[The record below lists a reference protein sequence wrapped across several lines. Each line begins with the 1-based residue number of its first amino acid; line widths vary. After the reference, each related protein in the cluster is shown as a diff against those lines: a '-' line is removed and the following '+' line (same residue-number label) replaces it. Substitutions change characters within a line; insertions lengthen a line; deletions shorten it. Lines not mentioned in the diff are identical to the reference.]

1 MPHQNW
7 CLLLLKFICWINWWV
22 ITRGSLQSEIRCPCI
37 SPNLLASEDTWHALR
52 IRLPAI
58 SLYGEDSHASPIS
71 NSDFY
76 SVLNLWVIESSPE
89 RLLFMSILFNLTK
102 EMQPGNTPLPVS
114 LRIQISNFGIDQS
127 HYILFLLKV
136 DRTTK

>member
-76 SVLNLWVIESSPE
+76 SVLNLWVIESPQVANLPLSPFSGDTALRLVPPQCQRLE
-89 RLLFMSILFNLTK
+89 RPQLGL
-102 EMQPGNTPLPVS
+102 
-114 LRIQISNFGIDQS
+114 
-127 HYILFLLKV
+127 
-136 DRTTK
+136 

>member
-76 SVLNLWVIESSPE
+76 SVLNLWVIESAHPCGRLRRESHIMGSP
-89 RLLFMSILFNLTK
+89 
-102 EMQPGNTPLPVS
+102 PGSGVA
-114 LRIQISNFGIDQS
+114 F
-127 HYILFLLKV
+127 
-136 DRTTK
+136 